1 MFSVQ
6 HYNSE
11 QIYSI
16 LSSIFGFRSFR
27 PHQEEIVQ
35 AILKGRD
42 VFAVMPTGGGKS
54 LCYQLPARLMQ
65 GVCVVVSPLISLMKD
80 QVDAAR
86 INGLSAATLNSTISA
101 EEKNAI
107 GVALRQN
114 RLDLLYI
121 SPERFNSEYFIS
133 RLKTLR
139 ISFFAVD
146 EAHCISEWGH
156 DFRPDYLG
164 LSKIVHEF
172 PSIPVTA
179 FTATATPR
187 VTDDIVMRLCLR
199 NPHLT
204 RASFNR
210 PNLFYRV
217 MMKQELDVQLRS
229 FLAGHNGESGIIY
242 RNSRKK
248 VEATAEMLQAYGISA
263 KPYHAGMSDVDR
275 HAAQEAFSRDECSI
289 IVATI
294 AFGMGID
301 KSNVRFVIH
310 ADLPKNIEGYYQETG
325 RAGRDGEP
333 AECLLFFGRQD
344 IAQQLRFVDE
354 IETEHARNIAKEQLR
369 QMVRFAEQNNCRRVA
384 LLKYFGETFSAQ
396 NCNSCDICVDSQK
409 LEEATIPAQK
419 ILSAIYRTKESFGA
433 IHLADILVG
442 ANTEKIRQFGHDRL
456 PTYGVGKDKPKNYW
470 RAVIDALIAQKIVVI
485 EDPLRP
491 ILKLTEEALL
501 ILRSQKKFL
510 MRKPPEHISVENK
523 INRILNTKIPSY
535 EVKPFSEL
543 LFAKLRELRTELA
556 RAENVPPYIVFSDR
570 TLHEIARY
578 FPRNAEAFQQI
589 HGVGRNKY
597 ASYGQQFLEV
607 INKFCEQ
614 NPDEVKSWQHQQPFE
629 QNCETSSQSSQSSQL
644 SRSSQ
649 SVLSPPTIQSASF
662 LETYRLF
669 QQGKTIDEIVTERQ
683 LTRGTIISHLEKL
696 GESGAELSVDLFFVP
711 ERLAQIKEW
720 FRASGE
726 TLFLKPAVEASGGK
740 LDFEEARLARI
751 FLRKSSLVNQE

>member
-6 HYNSE
+6 NYNSE
-11 QIYSI
+11 QIYST
-16 LSSIFGFRSFR
+16 LSSIFGFHSFR
-27 PHQEEIVQ
+27 PHQEEIVR
-35 AILKGRD
+35 AILEGQD
-42 VFAVMPTGGGKS
+42 IFAVMPTGGGKS
-54 LCYQLPARLMQ
+54 LCYQLPARLLD

-86 INGLSAATLNSTISA
+86 INGLYAATLNSTITA
-101 EEKNAI
+101 EERNAV

-121 SPERFNSEYFIS
+121 SPERFNSEHFIE

-139 ISFFAVD
+139 ISFFAID

-156 DFRPDYLG
+156 DFRPDYLA

-172 PSIPVTA
+172 PKVPVTA
-179 FTATATPR
+179 FTATATQR
-187 VTDDIVMRLCLR
+187 VANDIVARLNLR

-217 MMKQELDVQLRS
+217 IMKQEFDVQLRS

-248 VEATAEMLQAYGISA
+248 VEATAEMLRAYGISA
-263 KPYHAGMSDVDR
+263 RPYHAGMSDADR
-275 HAAQEAFSRDECSI
+275 HAAQEAFSRDECPI

-344 IAQQLRFVDE
+344 IAQQLHFVDE
-354 IETEHARNIAKEQLR
+354 IEEEHAREIAKEQLR
-369 QMVRFAEQNNCRRVA
+369 QMVRFAEQNNCRRIS
-384 LLKYFGETFSAQ
+384 LLKYFGETFPVQ
-396 NCNSCDICVDSQK
+396 NCNSCDVCVDS
-409 LEEATIPAQK
+409 EEQEETTIPAQK
-419 ILSAIYRTKESFGA
+419 VLSAIYRTKESFGA

-456 PTYGVGKDKPKNYW
+456 PTYGVGKDKSKNYW

-485 EDPLRP
+485 DDPLRP
-491 ILKLTEEALL
+491 VLKLTETAWS
-501 ILRSQKKFL
+501 ILRGQKTFM
-510 MRKPPEHISVENK
+510 MRKPPERNLTETRT
-523 INRILNTKIPSY
+523 NRVSDAKIPFY
-535 EVKPFSEL
+535 DLKPFSKP

-578 FPRNAEAFQQI
+578 FPRNAKELQQI
-589 HGVGRNKY
+589 HGVGQHKF
-597 ASYGQQFLEV
+597 AAYGQRFLEV

-614 NPDEVKSWQHQQPFE
+614 NPDELKLQQNHQPVKP
-629 QNCETSSQSSQSSQL
+629 NIETSTQSSQSTL
-644 SRSSQ
+644 SS
-649 SVLSPPTIQSASF
+649 SF
-662 LETYRLF
+662 LETYRLLH
-669 QQGKTIDEIVTERQ
+669 QGKTIDEIVTERQ

-696 GESGAELSVDLFFVP
+696 GESGAELSVDQFFVP
-711 ERLAQIKEW
+711 ERLAQIKKW

-726 TLFLKPAVEASGGK
+726 SLFLKPAVEASEGK

-751 FLRKSSLVNQE
+751 FLRKEIKK